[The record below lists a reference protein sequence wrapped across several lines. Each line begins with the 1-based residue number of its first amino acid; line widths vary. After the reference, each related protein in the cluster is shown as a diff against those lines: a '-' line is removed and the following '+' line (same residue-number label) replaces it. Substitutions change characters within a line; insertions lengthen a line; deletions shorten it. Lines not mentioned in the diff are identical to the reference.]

1 MPDHPWYEELFPFMF
16 REKHDAERKKYRE
29 KEDKRI
35 NAELDVYESE
45 KRNQSV
51 PYFSKEH
58 IQKLQNLIPL
68 AMSEKGFCPLSEIKH
83 FPELVSLNLLP
94 HSNSNTNGRK
104 SERTTE
110 QVLYLLSERA
120 HIPIPVSSNLPP
132 HFKGNDDGD
141 TERVREQWVD
151 YLIIRSL
158 QPLVERGIFEEN
170 DFNDSDVLDNHAYR
184 YVYSKKEM
192 VVHHADSNSR
202 LALDDDD

>member
-1 MPDHPWYEELFPFMF
+1 MF

-68 AMSEKGFCPLSEIKH
+68 AMSENGFCPLSEIKH